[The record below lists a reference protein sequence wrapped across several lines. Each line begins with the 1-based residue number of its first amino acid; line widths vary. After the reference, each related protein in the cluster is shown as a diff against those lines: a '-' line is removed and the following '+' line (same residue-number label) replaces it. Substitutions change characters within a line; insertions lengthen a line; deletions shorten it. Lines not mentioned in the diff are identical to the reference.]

1 MKRAAAVM
9 GLGTAI
15 LIGGYAVAVEP
26 TSQRPT
32 TKRQVLDC
40 MTKRM
45 SADRAVSYND
55 AMKAC
60 KDRILVGKLALS
72 ANSSVEAAGK
82 SH

>member
-9 GLGTAI
+9 SLSTAI
-15 LIGGYAVAVEP
+15 LIGGYAVAVVPASQAP
-26 TSQRPT
+26 TA
-32 TKRQVLDC
+32 KRQILDC

-45 SADRAVSYND
+45 FADRAISYND

-60 KDRILVGKLALS
+60 RDRILVGKFALT
-72 ANSSVEAAGK
+72 ANSSVEPAGK